1 MPARL
6 LLARTGL
13 VLLALTGGAL
23 AAVGGVSIGVAGLVS
38 VVLAAVVTG
47 CLGAGLHREGA
58 GEQSRQAAVDVGWR
72 TAVVTVGVLLVLSGS
87 AVLAGGAVT
96 ALLAGC
102 ALATVL
108 LRWAVRSRRGQQAP
122 ARASAPRPSAA
133 REPDETAT
141 VLPLVPADGS
151 WVRVL
156 SVPALGREWVR
167 TSAAL
172 ARTQAP
178 AARQELV
185 LRRQQALDEL
195 ERRDPQGFARWLAAG
210 ATVDSDPAEYVS
222 ADPAAGYDAA

>member
-6 LLARTGL
+6 LLARSGL
-13 VLLALTGGAL
+13 VLLVLTGGAL
-23 AAVGGVSIGVAGLVS
+23 AAIGGVSIGVPGVVS

-47 CLGAGLHREGA
+47 CLGAGVAREGA
-58 GEQSRQAAVDVGWR
+58 GPHSRQASVDIAWR

-102 ALATVL
+102 ALAAVL
-108 LRWAVRSRRGQQAP
+108 VRWAVRSRRGQRTATTT
-122 ARASAPRPSAA
+122 SAPG
-133 REPDETAT
+133 AT
-141 VLPLVPADGS
+141 VLPMTPAVATDGG
-151 WVRVL
+151 WVRAMT
-156 SVPALGREWVR
+156 VPALGREWVR

-195 ERRDPQGFARWLAAG
+195 ERRDPDGFARWLAAG